1 MKIFYNAYTLNKPIT
16 GVGRYL
22 QSLSFLN
29 SSNLIKIGLVPNKNI
44 HWSHGFDILLYKN
57 YKSKFFKL
65 LWNYFHIFLIREKV
79 HLYHSPFPSLP
90 FFLSYKAKR
99 IITIHDLIFLENP
112 NWYSWKESYIV
123 KLSLNH
129 AIKNTDC
136 VICVSEYT
144 KVQFLKFFPDFK
156 KKIFVVYNPIFNSY
170 IFKTQTLKNTII
182 LDLHNTN
189 QKYFV
194 LPSNWHPRKN
204 ILNTIL
210 AFEKS
215 KYKEHGYKLILC
227 GHNESNDK
235 INFSDSIIDIKYLSD
250 YEYNEL
256 QTKSQGIFYFSK
268 NEGFGY
274 PVIEAIDKGIPIFC
288 SNIPSTIELLGIHYD
303 IFCNDIS
310 ETGICNFLD
319 ECFNNKNKITKILS
333 VLDSNKKKFNYD
345 TFQIKMIN
353 IYDEIL
359 NR

>member
-29 SSNLIKIGLVPNKNI
+29 SSNLIKIGLVPNKDI
-44 HWSHGFDILLYKN
+44 HWSHGFDNLLQKN

-65 LWNYFHIFLIREKV
+65 LWNYFHVFLIREKV

-90 FFLSYKAKR
+90 FFCSIKAKK
-99 IITIHDLIFLENP
+99 IITIHDLIFLENS
-112 NWYSWKESYIV
+112 NWYSWKESLIV
-123 KLSLNH
+123 RLSLKH
-129 AIKNTDC
+129 AIKNTNC

-144 KVQFLKFFPDFK
+144 KDQLLKYFPNYK
-156 KKIFVVYNPIFNSY
+156 KRIFVVHNPIFNSY
-170 IFKTQTLKNTII
+170 NFNTEILKNTI
-182 LDLHNTN
+182 LVDLHNTK

-227 GHNESNDK
+227 GHNESND
-235 INFSDSIIDIKYLSD
+235 IISFNNSIIDIKYLSD
-250 YEYNEL
+250 FEYNEL
-256 QTKSQGIFYFSK
+256 QTKSQGIFYFSEK
-268 NEGFGY
+268 EGFGY
-274 PVIEAIDKGIPIFC
+274 PVIEAIEKGIPIFC
-288 SNIPSTIELLGIHYD
+288 SNIPSTIELLGIHHD

-310 ETGICNFLD
+310 EIGICNFLD
-319 ECFNNKNKITKILS
+319 DCFYNKNKINKILR
-333 VLDSNKKKFNYD
+333 VLESNKEKFNYN
-345 TFQIKMIN
+345 TFQKKMMD
-353 IYDEIL
+353 IYNEIL
-359 NR
+359 NN